1 MYKQNCL
8 SCMVTRGYVNFTPE
22 KRGCYENIIILA
34 VLEATC
40 VESHLRSKQ
49 WSKNGDSMMKINVCI
64 TSASLITLL
73 LLFGKCN
80 FARVL
85 KRYCAG
91 TLGCSVSHSILF
103 LRGQMLTQLQEF
115 LGSLSI
121 RAFQH
126 AKSSAIYTFSFRLP
140 KRVRGNF

>member
-1 MYKQNCL
+1 
-8 SCMVTRGYVNFTPE
+8 MVTRGYVNFTPE

-91 TLGCSVSHSILF
+91 SVNGGECSRGKLKIMIDGCIKCEMESVIV
-103 LRGQMLTQLQEF
+103 
-115 LGSLSI
+115 
-121 RAFQH
+121 
-126 AKSSAIYTFSFRLP
+126 Y
-140 KRVRGNF
+140 